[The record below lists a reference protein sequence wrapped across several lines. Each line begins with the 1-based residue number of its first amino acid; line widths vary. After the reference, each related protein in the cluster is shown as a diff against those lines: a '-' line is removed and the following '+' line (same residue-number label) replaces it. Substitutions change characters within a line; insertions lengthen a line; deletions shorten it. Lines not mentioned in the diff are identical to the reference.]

1 MQNKK
6 IIPKLE
12 KVRTDSFVG
21 LRVENNNLIFSYPIT
36 YRLNKDNEKEL
47 YSQIKKLL
55 RTISLTTQSK
65 EFNSL
70 YKDKDELALK
80 SEVPLLAYLYII
92 SDYII
97 NGKYRNL
104 EKIIKK
110 ENKGKI
116 NWKKTLKQVPYI
128 SNGSFIY
135 PNFYTEHNSQY
146 DSVIV
151 DIYKHCLKIA
161 INTLGWLFSIEED
174 EYIKNT
180 IYEYDKDFFLQVIRK
195 ELSQTYNDKK
205 RHRLITMKE
214 IILGINLDSNK
225 DYKVFGID
233 KYWPVFEYMLRE
245 MFENIKKEDY
255 KELYPNTEWYINEKP
270 TNDQK
275 SLRPDII
282 YENKG
287 KYYIVIDAKYYPYG
301 HTLNPSDLPGSA
313 DIFKQFVYSDNI
325 NLVTQGKPVYNCF
338 IMPFNKEQKE
348 HNIDTNYKCIGY
360 ATSSNKEDEIILGIL
375 IDLTYLIENYSK
387 RFSKEDAEVLSN
399 IIFEKTKN
407 FTNTI

>member
-1 MQNKK
+1 MQNNK

-12 KVRTDSFVG
+12 KVESDSFVG
-21 LRVENNNLIFSYPIT
+21 LKVKDNNLIFNYPIT

-47 YSQIKKLL
+47 YSQIKKIL

-65 EFNSL
+65 ELNTL
-70 YKDKDELALK
+70 YSNKDDLALK
-80 SEVPLLAYLYII
+80 SEVPLLAYLSII
-92 SDYII
+92 SDYIT

-104 EKIIKK
+104 EKIIKRA
-110 ENKGKI
+110 NKGKI
-116 NWKKTLKQVPYI
+116 NWKKTLKQTPYL
-128 SNGSFIY
+128 SDGLPIY
-135 PNFYTEHNSQY
+135 PALYTEHNSQY

-151 DIYKHCLKIA
+151 DIYKHCLKIS

-205 RHRLITMKE
+205 RHRLITMEE
-214 IILGINLDSNK
+214 IILGLNINLNK

-233 KYWPVFEYMLRE
+233 KYWPVFEHMLRSV
-245 MFENIKKEDY
+245 FENIEKENY
-255 KELYPNTEWYINEKP
+255 NNLYPNTEWYINDMS
-270 TNDQK
+270 TNQQK

-282 YENKG
+282 YEKKG

-301 HTLNPSDLPGSA
+301 YTLNPSDLPSSS
-313 DIFKQFVYSDNI
+313 DIFKQFAYSDNI
-325 NLVTQGKPVYNCF
+325 KLVSKNKPVYNCF
-338 IMPFNKEQKE
+338 IMPFNKKQKE
-348 HNIDTNYKCIGY
+348 HNIDSNYKYIGY

-375 IDLTYLIENYSK
+375 IDLTYLIENYLK
-387 RFSKEDAEVLSN
+387 RFSEKDAEILSN
-399 IIFEKTKN
+399 IIFKHNTKRK
-407 FTNTI
+407 